1 MNKKENEK
9 NCYKRLS
16 FIRNKKIKNI
26 IFEEI
31 KTYINF
37 EKLESYDDYN
47 EIIQMEENYYCICI
61 DISFSNNN
69 GLCISFTKEYDIK
82 NNKIL

>member
-9 NCYKRLS
+9 NCYKRLG
-16 FIRNKKIKNI
+16 FIRNKKIKDI

-31 KTYINF
+31 KTYIDF

-47 EIIQMEENYYCICI
+47 KIIQLEKNFYCICI
-61 DISFSNNN
+61 DISFGANN
-69 GLCISFTKEYDIK
+69 GLCISFTKEYEIK

>member
-16 FIRNKKIKNI
+16 FIRNKKIKDI
-26 IFEEI
+26 IFEDI
-31 KTYINF
+31 KNYIDF

-47 EIIQMEENYYCICI
+47 EIIQNTICI
-61 DISFSNNN
+61 DISFGANN
-69 GLCISFTKEYDIK
+69 GLCINFTKEYDI
-82 NNKIL
+82 